1 MEKDREWRIM
11 EERKLR
17 ERGSEGE
24 EREARRIEKG
34 EEEGVVRWI

>member
-1 MEKDREWRIM
+1 MGKGREWRIM

-24 EREARRIEKG
+24 EKRGKKNGRLG
-34 EEEGVVRWI
+34 EEGGRWI

>member
-11 EERKLR
+11 KERKLR
-17 ERGSEGE
+17 GRGRGGE

-34 EEEGVVRWI
+34 ERGGGRD